1 MDIEAALKIISG
13 GESLT
18 VEFKRRRSPRE
29 LNDRDL
35 VEAVACMANGQ
46 GGHIFIGVE
55 DDGTVSGTVPWHK
68 TGTDPRAIESLI
80 QNRTLPSLATSAHLL
95 PAGDV
100 EILVIEVPRS
110 LTPIATQHGVYLR
123 RVLRATGDPQCL
135 PMDPAY
141 LFSQYHTANAR
152 DWATLPAIGATL
164 DDLDPGEFHRLRR
177 LIAAGPGDRT
187 LSQLDDEEILRG
199 LGLYDDSAD
208 PVKVGAV
215 LLFGTPPAL
224 TRWIPNHEVLLQ
236 IFSGTAVK
244 VNFRTRGPLLQVMEE
259 VADRREPYRHEDEIN
274 VGIFRIGLVNLPE
287 RASREAVANALVHRD
302 YTMLGPIQIKLDDDE
317 FRVTSPGGL
326 PRPVTLD
333 TIFDASTPRSPA
345 LADAFKRAGLVERS
359 GRGVKIMFESML
371 TSGHMEPDFHGTTD
385 EVVSVGLPVTV
396 ADREFAAFT
405 ARWTQSHPELSVRSL
420 RLVRSLRNDGP
431 SHASGLAERLSESPH
446 RIARELTELT
456 DLGLVVTIPGAR
468 SNQYR
473 LGPVFHDIV
482 GRRGDFVR
490 SSKVDETRAT
500 QLLLAY
506 VDDFGSINRTQ
517 AADTCGISGQ
527 QAYRFLR
534 ELVDTGELVMEGR
547 GRGTRYVRPS

>member
-1 MDIEAALKIISG
+1 MDADTALRIISG
-13 GESLT
+13 GETLT
-18 VEFKRRRSPRE
+18 VEFKRRRSSQD
-29 LNDRDL
+29 LNDRKL

-55 DDGTVSGTVPWHK
+55 DDGTVSGSSPWHK

-80 QNRTLPSLATSAHLL
+80 QHNTRPSLATVAHLINTD
-95 PAGDV
+95 GV

-110 LTPIATQHGVYLR
+110 TTPIATQHGVYQR

-135 PMDPAY
+135 AMDPAY
-141 LFSQYHTANAR
+141 LFSQYHTAHAR

-164 DDLDPGEFHRLRR
+164 DDLDPSEFNRLRK
-177 LIAAGPGDRT
+177 LIAASPGDKT

-199 LGLYDDSAD
+199 MGLYDDSAD
-208 PVKVGAV
+208 PVKLGAV
-215 LLFGTPPAL
+215 LLFGTLPAL
-224 TRWIPNHEVLLQ
+224 ARWIPNHEVLLQ
-236 IFSGTAVK
+236 IFAGTAVK
-244 VNFRTRGPLLQVMEE
+244 VNFRTRGPLFQVMEE
-259 VADRREPYRHEDEIN
+259 IADRIEPYRHEDEIT
-274 VGIFRIGLVNLPE
+274 VGILRIGLVNLPE

-302 YTMLGPIQIKLDDDE
+302 YTMLGPVQIRLDDDE

-385 EVVSVGLPVTV
+385 EIVSVGLPVTV

-420 RLVRSLRNDGP
+420 RLIRSLRNDGP
-431 SHASGLAERLSESPH
+431 SHATGLAERLSESPH
-446 RIARELTELT
+446 RISRELTELA
-456 DLGLVVTIPGAR
+456 DFGLVAIIPSAR
-468 SNQYR
+468 GNQYR

-490 SSKVDETRAT
+490 STKVDETRAA

>member
-1 MDIEAALKIISG
+1 MDADTALRIISG
-13 GESLT
+13 GETLT
-18 VEFKRRRSPRE
+18 VEFKRRRSPQD
-29 LNDRDL
+29 LNDRKL
-35 VEAVACMANGQ
+35 LEAVACMANGQ

-55 DDGTVSGTVPWHK
+55 DDGTVSGSYPWHQ

-80 QNRTLPSLATSAHLL
+80 QHNTRPSLATVAHLIHTD
-95 PAGDV
+95 GV

-110 LTPIATQHGVYLR
+110 TTPIATQHGVYQR

-135 PMDPAY
+135 AMDPAY
-141 LFSQYHTANAR
+141 LFSQYHTAHAR
-152 DWATLPAIGATL
+152 DWATLPAIGAVL
-164 DDLDPGEFHRLRR
+164 DDLDPHEFNRLRK
-177 LIAAGPGDRT
+177 LIAAGPGDKT

-208 PVKVGAV
+208 PVKLGAV
-215 LLFGTPPAL
+215 LLFGTLPAL
-224 TRWIPNHEVLLQ
+224 ARWVPNHEVLLQ
-236 IFSGTAVK
+236 IFAGTAVK
-244 VNFRTRGPLLQVMEE
+244 VNFRTRGPLFQAMEE
-259 VADRREPYRHEDEIN
+259 ITDRIEPYRHEDEIT
-274 VGIFRIGLVNLPE
+274 VGILRIGLVNLPE

-302 YTMLGPIQIKLDDDE
+302 YTMLGPTQLRLDDDE
-317 FRVTSPGGL
+317 FRVTSPGGF
-326 PRPVTLD
+326 PRPVTLE

-371 TSGHMEPDFHGTTD
+371 TSGHMEPDFHGTAD
-385 EVVSVGLPVTV
+385 EIVSVGLPVTV

-405 ARWTQSHPELSVRSL
+405 ARWKQSHPELSVRSL
-420 RLVRSLRNDGP
+420 RLIRSLRNDGP
-431 SHASGLAERLSESPH
+431 SHSSGLAERLSDSPQ
-446 RIARELTELT
+446 RISRELTELA
-456 DLGLVVTIPGAR
+456 DLGLVAIIPGTR
-468 SNQYR
+468 GNQYR

-490 SSKVDETRAT
+490 STRVDETRAA

-534 ELVDTGELVMEGR
+534 ELVDAGELVMEGR
-547 GRGTRYVRPS
+547 GRGTRYIRPS